1 MANNTQH
8 PSRPA
13 QLVAAL
19 LVMLG
24 TAGLSACGSDQT
36 VTVNDSTT
44 ITRGRELTDLLRA
57 RQEGAITEDEYER
70 VRRVILRR
78 PS

>member
-8 PSRPA
+8 PVRP
-13 QLVAAL
+13 VRSAL
-19 LVMLG
+19 LV
-24 TAGLSACGSDQT
+24 TALLAMLSACGSDQT